1 MSKALQKH
9 MVSHLPEGAEGDGGD
24 TTAKA
29 QLRKDDGKNTFHVT
43 DVLSFNMALGWLDG
57 RPLWSILKYINNC

>member
-29 QLRKDDGKNTFHVT
+29 LRKKDEGKKNVHAMA
-43 DVLSFNMALGWLDG
+43 VLLL
-57 RPLWSILKYINNC
+57 

>member
-29 QLRKDDGKNTFHVT
+29 QLKKDDGKKMSMLRISHHCTH
-43 DVLSFNMALGWLDG
+43 
-57 RPLWSILKYINNC
+57 

>member
-9 MVSHLPEGAEGDGGD
+9 MVAHLPEGAEGDGVD

-29 QLRKDDGKNTFHVT
+29 QLKKDDGKKNVFVT
-43 DVLSFNMALGWLDG
+43 DFLYTLQ
-57 RPLWSILKYINNC
+57 